1 MPSDSPAPGP
11 AGEALAERPGD
22 TETPVRPQP
31 KTLADRIRLA
41 TELRDTL
48 GVRAGIVIDDMD
60 NAGWSAFGHAPAMAA
75 LITPDSK
82 IAVKQGWFDAFAMA
96 EAAETLLAE

>member
-1 MPSDSPAPGP
+1 
-11 AGEALAERPGD
+11 
-22 TETPVRPQP
+22 
-31 KTLADRIRLA
+31 
-41 TELRDTL
+41 
-48 GVRAGIVIDDMD
+48 VIDDMD